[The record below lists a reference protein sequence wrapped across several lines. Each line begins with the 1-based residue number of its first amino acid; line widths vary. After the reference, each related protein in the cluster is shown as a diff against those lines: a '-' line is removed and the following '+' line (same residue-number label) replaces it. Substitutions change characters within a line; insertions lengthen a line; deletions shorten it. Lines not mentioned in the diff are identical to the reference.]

1 MYITRDDKDVN
12 IDIDT
17 AFYDLFCID
26 ICILF
31 RDSWSLV
38 NYHITLC
45 GLGWKILL
53 NQFLV

>member
-31 RDSWSLV
+31 RDRWSLV
-38 NYHITLC
+38 IIELHCVGGDGKYC
-45 GLGWKILL
+45 
-53 NQFLV
+53 